1 MSLTQILWQNG
12 FRGFTPNCSQV
23 SNPKRASAPNVFI
36 WAHKFHMKSFRS
48 IIASLYK
55 GNFLA
60 FVDIRDMS
68 PPFQYISISY
78 TMLWPHPSA
87 SCLYLCCL
95 PRCCP
100 SLDPPT
106 LLWHP
111 HCGIPKRP
119 PVEKIVNATLEM
131 TDHWVSGS
139 SPGQARIFFFPHH
152 RRNFTSSSPRV
163 FWLHFC
169 TSVLDLLVAS
179 FLIQT
184 HLKSFTPD
192 LCIRPFYQD
201 SSWADQFTWL

>member
-1 MSLTQILWQNG
+1 
-12 FRGFTPNCSQV
+12 
-23 SNPKRASAPNVFI
+23 
-36 WAHKFHMKSFRS
+36 MKSFRS

-87 SCLYLCCL
+87 SCLHLCCL

-100 SLDPPT
+100 SLDSPT

-131 TDHWVSGS
+131 TDHYEYLGLVLDRQGFS
-139 SPGQARIFFFPHH
+139 FFPTTGETSHPPVPEYSD
-152 RRNFTSSSPRV
+152 FTFAPV
-163 FWLHFC
+163 
-169 TSVLDLLVAS
+169 
-179 FLIQT
+179 
-184 HLKSFTPD
+184 
-192 LCIRPFYQD
+192 
-201 SSWADQFTWL
+201 SWICW